1 MRPVKEKVPVSSRH
15 LVDPEL
21 IPIIDNIP
29 DMSVSAEK
37 LAAARAVIVE
47 LTRQQLADADTSVR
61 VTEHVAQGREGAP
74 QVRVLLYRPPDLEA
88 NAPVLLQIHGGG
100 FLFGTAEL
108 GDPRNRALAKAIGCA
123 IVSTDY
129 RLAPESIYPAAL
141 EDVYAAL
148 TWVHERG
155 PALGLDPRRIAVR
168 GDSAGGGLAAAL
180 AMLARDRSGPPILF
194 QLLVYPMLD
203 DRTCVAGHNPFA
215 GEFIWDSKSNLFAWR
230 SWLGMDPG
238 GPGVPVLAAPARS
251 EILGGLPPTMIATA
265 ALDLFIDEN
274 LEFARRLLQAGVPTE
289 VYVAPGAFHGF
300 EAIAPNA
307 TISRIFIERCI
318 DAVKRAFKAPLPR

>member
-1 MRPVKEKVPVSSRH
+1 VPSRH

-21 IPIIDNIP
+21 VAVIDGIP
-29 DMSVSAEK
+29 DMSVSAER
-37 LAAARAVIVE
+37 LAATRTAIAE
-47 LTRQQLADADTSVR
+47 LTKQQLADADTSVH
-61 VTEHVAQGREGAP
+61 VTEHFAPGCDGAP
-74 QVRVLLYRPPDLEA
+74 QVRVLLYRPRNLAA
-88 NAPVLLQIHGGG
+88 NVPVMFQIHGGG

-129 RLAPESIYPAAL
+129 RLAPESTYPAAL
-141 EDVYAAL
+141 EDVYSAL

-180 AMLARDRSGPPILF
+180 AMLARDRGGPPILF

-203 DRTCVAGHNPFA
+203 DRTCVARQHPFA
-215 GEFIWDSKSNLFAWR
+215 GEFIWDLPSNRFAWR

-238 GPGVPVLAAPARS
+238 APEVPVLAAPARS
-251 EILGGLPPTMIATA
+251 EVLGGLPPTLIATA
-265 ALDLFIDEN
+265 ALDLFIEEN
-274 LEFARRLLQAGVPTE
+274 LDFARRLIRAGVPTE
-289 VYVAPGAFHGF
+289 VVVVPGAFHGF
-300 EAIAPNA
+300 EAVAPDA
-307 TISRIFIERCI
+307 TISRIFTERCV
-318 DAVKRAFKAPLPR
+318 DAVKRAFQAASTR

>member
-1 MRPVKEKVPVSSRH
+1 VPSRH

-21 IPIIDNIP
+21 IPMIDSLP
-29 DMSVSAEK
+29 DMSVSAER
-37 LAAARAVIVE
+37 LAAVRAAIAE
-47 LTRQQLADADTSVR
+47 MTKQQLTDPDTSVR
-61 VTEHVAQGREGAP
+61 VTEHIAPGRDGAP
-74 QVRVLLYRPPDLEA
+74 QVRVLLYRPQTLEA
-88 NAPVLLQIHGGG
+88 NAPVMLQIHGGG

-129 RLAPESIYPAAL
+129 RLAPESAYPAAL

-180 AMLARDRSGPPILF
+180 AMLARDRGGPPILF

-203 DRTCVAGHNPFA
+203 DRTCVAGPNPFA
-215 GEFIWDSKSNLFAWR
+215 GEFIWDLPSNAFAWR

-238 GPGVPVLAAPARS
+238 SSEVPVLAAPARS
-251 EILGGLPPTMIATA
+251 ETLGGLPPTLMATA

-274 LEFARRLLQAGVPTE
+274 LDFARRLIRAGVPTE
-289 VYVAPGAFHGF
+289 VYVAPGACHGF
-300 EAIAPNA
+300 EAIAPDA
-307 TISRIFIERCI
+307 TVSRIFVERCV
-318 DAVKRAFKAPLPR
+318 DAVKRAFRLPR